1 MGAARPSHPEHL
13 HEVVLTAQAKW
24 QTLYFGLIRYSF
36 ILVLFA
42 VLYGVLPALAAE
54 TEADLELL
62 SSSAWNADARLA
74 SRLPEDLRME
84 LDLSSRIG
92 WSTSAAAWS
101 NVEAVGLDM
110 FTVFGSR
117 TRDWLRINLQL
128 YAVRVD
134 AQQSHPF
141 AFDGSGEWK
150 FQPRNSFLD
159 ILLLP
164 RGVLTARV
172 GHFELPYGLEA
183 YIDTNG
189 TLRQYTTGRDLGI
202 KTDWG
207 SALTGTHAGIEWI
220 ASLSRGSGNEWNGS
234 GDPWLALG
242 RIGMPLDG
250 ASSVGLTAAGGDIRV
265 AGKAPP
271 QARWRVAVDGRIEI
285 LSFDLLGE
293 LSGGQDDGAGRVGGV
308 VELDWRNR
316 SEAFLGYFQMFP
328 EWRHSTVGSEAR
340 LELRS
345 GFLWRVVRGLSLSAE
360 IRQVAAA
367 PDGQPH
373 STGIFTQIRYRL

>member
-1 MGAARPSHPEHL
+1 MQGFLSIGVLFLLLGAPQAAR
-13 HEVVLTAQAKW
+13 AQQDA
-24 QTLYFGLIRYSF
+24 TDF
-36 ILVLFA
+36 
-42 VLYGVLPALAAE
+42 
-54 TEADLELL
+54 DLLG
-62 SSSAWNADARLA
+62 SSAWGADVTLA
-74 SRLPEDLRME
+74 SRMQENLRLE
-84 LDLSSRIG
+84 IDVSSRVG

-110 FTVFGSR
+110 FTVIASD

-134 AQQSHPF
+134 VGQSHPF
-141 AFDGSGEWK
+141 AFNGSGEWK

-183 YIDTNG
+183 YVDTNG

-207 SALTGTHAGIEWI
+207 SALTGTNVGLEWI
-220 ASLSRGSGNEWNGS
+220 ASLSRGSGNEWNRS
-234 GDPWLALG
+234 GAPWLALG
-242 RIGMPLDG
+242 RVGLPLDS
-250 ASSVGLTAAGGDIRV
+250 ASSLGLTAAGGDVRV

-271 QARWRVAVDGRIEI
+271 QSRWRIALDGRVEF

-293 LSGGQDDGAGRVGGV
+293 LTGGQNEGEGRVGGV
-308 VELDWRNR
+308 VELDWRDP
-316 SEAFLGYFQMFP
+316 SEAFLGYVQLFP
-328 EWRHSTVGSEAR
+328 EWRQGALGAGTR
-340 LELRS
+340 LEFRA
-345 GFLWRVVRGLSLSAE
+345 GFLWRLVRGLSLSAE
-360 IRQVAAA
+360 VKQMALA
-367 PDGQPH
+367 PDGETRP
-373 STGIFTQIRYRL
+373 TGLFTQLRYRL

>member
-1 MGAARPSHPEHL
+1 MFVYWCISVL
-13 HEVVLTAQAKW
+13 FSVVL
-24 QTLYFGLIRYSF
+24 FVPG
-36 ILVLFA
+36 
-42 VLYGVLPALAAE
+42 ALAAE
-54 TEADLELL
+54 EVSDRELL
-62 SSSAWNADARLA
+62 SSSAWNADATLA
-74 SRLPEDLRME
+74 SRMQENLRLE
-84 LDLSSRIG
+84 VDVSQRIG

-110 FTVFGSR
+110 LTVLGSE
-117 TRDWLRINLQL
+117 TRDWLRVNLQL

-134 AQQSHPF
+134 VGQSHPL
-141 AFDGSGEWK
+141 AFDGTGEWK

-159 ILLLP
+159 ILLMP

-207 SALTGTHAGIEWI
+207 SALTGTSAGLEWI

-242 RIGMPLDG
+242 RVGMPLDS
-250 ASSVGLTAAGGDIRV
+250 ASSLGLTAAGGDIRV

-271 QARWRVAVDGRIEI
+271 QSRWRMALDGRVEFF
-285 LSFDLLGE
+285 SFDLLAE
-293 LSGGQDDGAGRVGGV
+293 VSGGQDQGDGRVGGV

-316 SEAFLGYFQMFP
+316 SEVFLGYFQFFP
-328 EWRHSTVGSEAR
+328 QWRGGTGAPGGR
-340 LELRS
+340 LELRT
-345 GFLWRVVRGLSLSAE
+345 GFLWRIVRGLSLSAE
-360 IRQVAAA
+360 VRQIAAA
-367 PDGQPH
+367 PDGEPH
-373 STGIFTQIRYRL
+373 ATGLFTQLRYRL

>member
-1 MGAARPSHPEHL
+1 MQENLRL
-13 HEVVLTAQAKW
+13 EV
-24 QTLYFGLIRYSF
+24 
-36 ILVLFA
+36 
-42 VLYGVLPALAAE
+42 
-54 TEADLELL
+54 
-62 SSSAWNADARLA
+62 DA
-74 SRLPEDLRME
+74 
-84 LDLSSRIG
+84 SSRIG
-92 WSTSAAAWS
+92 WSTSAASWS

-110 FTVFGSR
+110 LTVLASD

-134 AQQSHPF
+134 FGQSHPF

-207 SALTGTHAGIEWI
+207 SALTGTNAGLEWI

-242 RIGMPLDG
+242 RVGMPLDS
-250 ASSVGLTAAGGDIRV
+250 ASSLGLTAAGGDIRV

-271 QARWRVAVDGRIEI
+271 QSRWRIALDGRIEFFA
-285 LSFDLLGE
+285 FDLLGE
-293 LSGGQDDGAGRVGGV
+293 VTGGQNEGVGRVGGV

-316 SEAFLGYFQMFP
+316 SEVFLGYLQLFP
-328 EWRHSTVGSEAR
+328 EWRQGPTGAGGR
-340 LELRS
+340 LELRT
-345 GFLWRVVRGLSLSAE
+345 GFLWRLVKGLSLSAE
-360 IRQVAAA
+360 VRQIAHAT
-367 PDGQPH
+367 DGEPH
-373 STGIFTQIRYRL
+373 STGIFTQLRYRL

>member
-1 MGAARPSHPEHL
+1 MFL
-13 HEVVLTAQAKW
+13 
-24 QTLYFGLIRYSF
+24 SF
-36 ILVLFA
+36 IFSLTLVFCSAPA
-42 VLYGVLPALAAE
+42 VFAAE
-54 TEADLELL
+54 TPTDRELL
-62 SSSAWNADARLA
+62 SSSAWNADATLA
-74 SRLPEDLRME
+74 SRMQDNLRFEVDM
-84 LDLSSRIG
+84 SSRIG
-92 WSTSAAAWS
+92 WSTSAAAWI

-110 FTVFGSR
+110 LTVFGSE
-117 TRDWLRINLQL
+117 TRDWIRVNLQL

-134 AQQSHPF
+134 GGQSHPF
-141 AFDGSGEWK
+141 AFDGTGEWK

-207 SALTGTHAGIEWI
+207 AALTGTDAGLEWI

-242 RIGMPLDG
+242 RVGMPLDA
-250 ASSVGLTAAGGDIRV
+250 ASSLGLTAAGGDIRV

-271 QARWRVAVDGRIEI
+271 QSRWRVALDGRVEF
-285 LSFDLLGE
+285 LAFDLLGE
-293 LSGGQDDGAGRVGGV
+293 LSGGQDEGSGRVGGV

-316 SEAFLGYFQMFP
+316 SEVFLGYFQMFP
-328 EWRHSTVGSEAR
+328 EWRAESAGGAAR
-340 LELRS
+340 LELRA

-360 IRQVAAA
+360 VRQVAHA
-367 PDGQPH
+367 PEGQAHP
-373 STGIFTQIRYRL
+373 TGIFTQLRYRL

>member
-1 MGAARPSHPEHL
+1 L
-13 HEVVLTAQAKW
+13 HEVVLTAQAKC
-24 QTLYFGLIRYSF
+24 QTLYLGLIQYSF
-36 ILVLFA
+36 ILVLFS
-42 VLYGVLPALAAE
+42 LLFGVPPALAAE

-84 LDLSSRIG
+84 VDLSSRIG
-92 WSTSAAAWS
+92 WSTSPAAWS

-110 FTVFGSR
+110 LAVLGSD

-128 YAVRVD
+128 YAVRID

-250 ASSVGLTAAGGDIRV
+250 ASSAGLTAAGGDIRV

-271 QARWRVAVDGRIEI
+271 QARWRVAVDGRIEF

-293 LSGGQDDGAGRVGGV
+293 LSGGQDDGAGRVAGV

-316 SEAFLGYFQMFP
+316 SEVFLGYFQMFP
-328 EWRHSTVGSEAR
+328 EWRHSTVSAGAR